1 MSSYLKKLKKGEM
14 GEVGIRER
22 VGSRK
27 AEKKKGRRIAM
38 SLTSE
43 FQASLGYRTKPC
55 HMP

>member
-1 MSSYLKKLKKGEM
+1 MKKGEV